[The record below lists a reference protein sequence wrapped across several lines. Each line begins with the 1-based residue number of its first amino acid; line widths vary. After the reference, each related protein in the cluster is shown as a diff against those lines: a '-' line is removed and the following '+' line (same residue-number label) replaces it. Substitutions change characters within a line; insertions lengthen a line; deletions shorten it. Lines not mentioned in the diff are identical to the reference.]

1 MAVAGRFAPLTDRHG
16 EIIQGIDT
24 MIIAHRLST
33 VVDANEIILREAG
46 RVIER
51 GPHTELQ
58 ERDGQYA
65 AMWRSQESEA
75 GGPRRSIRVSFPA

>member
-1 MAVAGRFAPLTDRHG
+1 MAVAGRFAPLTGHYG

-33 VVDANEIILREAG
+33 VVDANEIILREAR

-51 GPHTELQ
+51 GPHAELP

-65 AMWRSQESEA
+65 AMWRSQASEA
-75 GGPRRSIRVSFPA
+75 GGPPG